1 MHLLPRFYDVSS
13 GTITIDDIDVSDMTI
28 GSLRN
33 NIGIVM
39 QDTFTFSGT
48 LKENISYGSENA
60 ALPDIIKAAQFSELH
75 EYIDTLPEKYDSWVG
90 ERGITLSGGQKQR
103 LGIARTILTDPPILI
118 FDDSTSSVDTITEQK
133 IHSTLATIAKG
144 KTTLV
149 IAHRISTV
157 QQADTI
163 IVMDNGSIV
172 NTGTHDQLLNTDNL
186 YRRIFE
192 IQLSN

>member
-1 MHLLPRFYDVSS
+1 M
-13 GTITIDDIDVSDMTI
+13 
-28 GSLRN
+28 
-33 NIGIVM
+33 
-39 QDTFTFSGT
+39 
-48 LKENISYGSENA
+48 
-60 ALPDIIKAAQFSELH
+60 
-75 EYIDTLPEKYDSWVG
+75 
-90 ERGITLSGGQKQR
+90 
-103 LGIARTILTDPPILI
+103 
-118 FDDSTSSVDTITEQK
+118 DTITEQK
-133 IHSTLATIAKG
+133 IHSTLSTIAKG

-172 NTGTHDQLLNTDNL
+172 NTGTHDQLLSTDNL

>member
-1 MHLLPRFYDVSS
+1 M
-13 GTITIDDIDVSDMTI
+13 
-28 GSLRN
+28 
-33 NIGIVM
+33 
-39 QDTFTFSGT
+39 
-48 LKENISYGSENA
+48 
-60 ALPDIIKAAQFSELH
+60 
-75 EYIDTLPEKYDSWVG
+75 
-90 ERGITLSGGQKQR
+90 
-103 LGIARTILTDPPILI
+103 
-118 FDDSTSSVDTITEQK
+118 DTITEQK

-144 KTTLV
+144 KPTLV

>member
-1 MHLLPRFYDVSS
+1 M
-13 GTITIDDIDVSDMTI
+13 
-28 GSLRN
+28 
-33 NIGIVM
+33 
-39 QDTFTFSGT
+39 
-48 LKENISYGSENA
+48 
-60 ALPDIIKAAQFSELH
+60 
-75 EYIDTLPEKYDSWVG
+75 EK
-90 ERGITLSGGQKQR
+90 RPIHTLSGGQKQR

-133 IHSTLATIAKG
+133 IHSTLSTIAKG

-172 NTGTHDQLLNTDNL
+172 NTGTHDQLLSTDNL